1 MEEKKVAKKSVR
13 KTTPK
18 KSAKKEIK
26 KQQPV
31 LEETKDTFNSED
43 KILEAKDL
51 RISFKTN
58 NGTVKAVRGV
68 SFSLYRGRTL
78 GIVGESG
85 SGKSVTSRAIL
96 GILAGNKIIEGG
108 QILYDGRDLLKLR
121 EEDFTKI
128 RGSKIAMIFQD
139 PMSSLNPLM
148 KVGKQLTEAMVLKHK
163 SSKKEAKANIK
174 KILSIVHQRANEA
187 QMDATEVDHLLQRF
201 EKNALTKIDHIQN
214 TDHDMANELFNICFN
229 SPYSRYHVMDEET
242 TNTLLNCVLPS
253 EFEILNE
260 ANQAGGKDSKLKRKM
275 IEAKKRRIRVI
286 RALKEN
292 VILPGDELT
301 DQEKESLHQ
310 IFSVTVEKEYQVSL
324 QNKKDFIALIQ
335 NVIATHFKDFDS
347 YQPALLKKELKAFD
361 HAVSLA
367 QYRLAENKDDV
378 ALTLV
383 PTLRG
388 YIADYNNAC
397 VLVKKKAKE
406 DAKKK
411 NKQDTNAPTLKER
424 MYGSEVIV
432 TPKEVYQKTKDALSD
447 FIAYYEHSLQNEA
460 YDNATYVENLISYL
474 EHCYVDSRHVLTK
487 QDIRDRAIELLGE
500 VGIPEPQKRFN
511 QYPFQFS
518 GGMRQ
523 RIVIAIALSAN
534 PDILICDEPTTALDV
549 TIQSQI
555 LELINRLK
563 EEKRLSVIFIT
574 HDLGVIAN
582 MADDIAVMY
591 AGKIVEYGKVE
602 EIFYDPRHP
611 YTWALLSSMPDL
623 NTKEELE
630 AIPGTPPNM
639 ILPPKGDAFAARNKY
654 AMKIDFEEEPPLFK
668 VSDTHYAATWLLH
681 PKAPKVEPPKIV
693 TERIRIAKERQKKRG
708 EHHAK

>member
-1 MEEKKVAKKSVR
+1 MEEKKAVQKRVR
-13 KTTPK
+13 KTAPK
-18 KSAKKEIK
+18 KNKKAEIEKKE
-26 KQQPV
+26 PV
-31 LEETKDTFNSED
+31 IEEMKETNEED

-121 EEDFTKI
+121 EEDFTRI

-174 KILSIVHQRANEA
+174 KILSIIHQRADEA
-187 QMDATEVDHLLQRF
+187 QMDVKHVTELLQRF
-201 EKNALTKIDHIQN
+201 EKNALTKINHIQN
-214 TDHDMANELFNICFN
+214 SDQAMANELFTICFN
-229 SPYSRYHVMDEET
+229 SPYSRYQAIDDDATET
-242 TNTLLNCVLPS
+242 LMNCVLPS
-253 EFEILNE
+253 EFESFGE
-260 ANQAGGKDSKLKRKM
+260 MSQEEGKNKKLKRKM
-275 IEAKKRRIRVI
+275 AEAKKRRIRVI

-292 VILPGDELT
+292 VISKDDELT
-301 DQEKESLHQ
+301 EEEKEEIREL
-310 IFSVTVEKEYQVSL
+310 FGLTVEQEYQISL
-324 QNKKDFIALIQ
+324 QNKKDFIAFIQ
-335 NVIATHFKDFDS
+335 KTMETYFNDYES
-347 YQPALLKKELKAFD
+347 YQPAVLKKELKAFD
-361 HAVSLA
+361 HAVALA

-388 YIADYNNAC
+388 YIADYYNA
-397 VLVKKKAKE
+397 VALVNKKLKE
-406 DAKKK
+406 DAKKASK
-411 NKQDTNAPTLKER
+411 NISTDPTLKER
-424 MYGSEVIV
+424 MYGSEVII
-432 TPKEVYQKTKDALSD
+432 TPEEVYQKTKNALQD
-447 FIAYYEHSLQNEA
+447 FISYYEHALENETYDKNA
-460 YDNATYVENLISYL
+460 YTENLISYL
-474 EHCYVDSRHVLTK
+474 ERCYGDSRHVLTK

-591 AGKIVEYGKVE
+591 AGKIVEYGKVD

-668 VSDTHYAATWLLH
+668 VTDTHYAATWLLH
-681 PKAPKVEPPKIV
+681 PKAPKVKPPKIV
-693 TERIRIAKERQKKRG
+693 TERIRIAKERQKERG
-708 EHHAK
+708 EKDA

>member
-1 MEEKKVAKKSVR
+1 MEEKKAVQKRVR
-13 KTTPK
+13 KTAPK
-18 KSAKKEIK
+18 MNKKEEIK
-26 KQQPV
+26 KNEPV
-31 LEETKDTFNSED
+31 IEEMKETNEED

-163 SSKKEAKANIK
+163 SSKKEAKVNIK
-174 KILSIVHQRANEA
+174 KILSIIRQRAEEA
-187 QMDATEVDHLLQRF
+187 QMDSNHVIELLKRF
-201 EKNALTKIDHIQN
+201 EKNALTKIDHIQK
-214 TDHDMANELFNICFN
+214 TDHDMANELFTICFN
-229 SPYSRYHVMDEET
+229 SPYSRYQVIDDEATET
-242 TNTLLNCVLPS
+242 LMNCVLPS
-253 EFEILNE
+253 EFESFGE
-260 ANQAGGKDSKLKRKM
+260 VKQEEGKNKKLKRKM
-275 IEAKKRRIRVI
+275 AEAKKRRIRVI

-292 VILPGDELT
+292 VISIDDELT
-301 DQEKESLHQ
+301 DVEKAEIREL
-310 IFSVTVEKEYQVSL
+310 FALTVAKEYQVSL
-324 QNKKDFIALIQ
+324 QNKKDFIAFIQ
-335 NVIATHFKDFDS
+335 KTMETYFKDYES
-347 YQPALLKKELKAFD
+347 YQPALLKKELKTFD
-361 HAVSLA
+361 HAVALA
-367 QYRLAENKDDV
+367 QYRVAENKDDV

-388 YIADYNNAC
+388 YIADYHTA
-397 VLVKKKAKE
+397 VDLVNKKLKE
-406 DAKKK
+406 DAKKA
-411 NKQDTNAPTLKER
+411 NKKGSTDPTLKER
-424 MYGSEVIV
+424 MFGSEVIV
-432 TPKEVYQKTKDALSD
+432 TPEEVYQKTKNALQD
-447 FIAYYEHSLQNEA
+447 FIAYYEHALENEV
-460 YDNATYVENLISYL
+460 YDEKVYTENLISYL
-474 EHCYVDSRHVLTK
+474 ERCYVDSRHVLTK
-487 QDIRDRAIELLGE
+487 QDIRNRAIELLGE
-500 VGIPEPQKRFN
+500 VGIPEPHKRFN

-591 AGKIVEYGKVE
+591 AGKIVEYGKVD

-668 VSDTHYAATWLLH
+668 VTDTHYAATWLLH

-693 TERIRIAKERQKKRG
+693 TERIRIAKERQKERG
-708 EHHAK
+708 EKDA